1 MENLHFFVGNAS
13 SNDPFSIVY
22 RSVMCFFWG
31 WPVEWDQHD
40 CDFLTED
47 PLFNRHDGNPLL
59 TLECFLGKHA
69 PMVWCLIWTIQPLAR
84 SSLATWSS
92 AVGCCSFLKER
103 AEERNTNFVV
113 LALFVGYLEGLTDF
127 QDTLRSVLDT
137 LEGTNIPY
145 LAKKEDHH
153 LQ

>member
-13 SNDPFSIVY
+13 SNGQFSMFTAV
-22 RSVMCFFWG
+22 SCVFWG
-31 WPVEWDQHD
+31 GPVEWDQHD

-47 PLFNRHDGNPLL
+47 PLFIDMMEIPCWRGV
-59 TLECFLGKHA
+59 FFGKHA

-92 AVGCCSFLKER
+92 AVGCCSFLKKR
-103 AEERNTNFVV
+103 AEERNANFVF